1 MLARD
6 ASPKIAEIVITG
18 GSCAGKTK
26 SLPMLASALR
36 GRDIRVITVP
46 EAATMIIHGAHP
58 DIGDVARANAD
69 EYCRFQ
75 REVFIV
81 HRFLRERA
89 REYAKGFDEDL
100 VVVLFDRG
108 ELDGLA
114 YHAHDCFNQLALEQQ
129 TTLDEIRDSYAAV
142 LHMVT
147 TANGA
152 EDFYNNFNNSA
163 RWDNAEEARLF
174 DTKVLQSWRGHPH
187 QVVIDNT
194 TDWQGKLNRLIDA
207 TLVAIGR
214 DQQLQFD
221 VTVDALDTDAREL
234 ELQLEESASPEPLG
248 EVQGRSDRSKV
259 HA

>member
-1 MLARD
+1 VTDQADPPR
-6 ASPKIAEIVITG
+6 IAEFVITG

-36 GRDIRVITVP
+36 SRGVRVITIPEVP
-46 EAATMIIHGAHP
+46 TMIINGAHP

-75 REVFIV
+75 SEVFVI

-89 REYAKGFDEDL
+89 REYAKGFGDDL
-100 VVVLFDRG
+100 VVLLFDRG

-114 YHAHDCFNQLALEQQ
+114 YHNHDCFERHAREAG
-129 TTLDEIRDSYAAV
+129 TTLAQIRDSYTAV
-142 LHMVT
+142 FHMVT

-163 RWDNAEEARLF
+163 RWDNAEEARAF
-174 DTKVLQSWRGHPH
+174 DAKVLRSWEGHPQH
-187 QVVIDNT
+187 VIIDNR

-207 TLVAIGR
+207 TLAAVGR

-221 VTVDALDTDAREL
+221 VTVRADDLDAQEL
-234 ELQLEESASPEPLG
+234 ELNLDADNDVDISGVTMKASSRMA
-248 EVQGRSDRSKV
+248 V
-259 HA
+259 